1 MPQMVCPRNDVWEM
15 LDGRNS
21 ILMMCHYPLSWTKS
35 VENFALSYPPNA
47 YPMDLVP
54 LCPLHLPHPGQ
65 SCFIG
70 IRNDPARHQHCFFGR
85 KGDFFSCQ
93 CFQELYLETRH
104 GNIYFSQHFCLRL
117 QIWFVVPHGK
127 SASIN
132 QKHYLN
138 LCSEETSGGFTKCW
152 LFSQA
157 RWLLV
162 NTVHII

>member
-1 MPQMVCPRNDVWEM
+1 MTFEKCWTAEIPYWWCVTT
-15 LDGRNS
+15 
-21 ILMMCHYPLSWTKS
+21 HYPGQKVLRILHFLTHQMLIPWIWYHCGPSTC
-35 VENFALSYPPNA
+35 PT
-47 YPMDLVP
+47 LVKVVSSGSEMIQP
-54 LCPLHLPHPGQ
+54 DINIVFLGGR
-65 SCFIG
+65 G
-70 IRNDPARHQHCFFGR
+70 II
-85 KGDFFSCQ
+85 FSCQ